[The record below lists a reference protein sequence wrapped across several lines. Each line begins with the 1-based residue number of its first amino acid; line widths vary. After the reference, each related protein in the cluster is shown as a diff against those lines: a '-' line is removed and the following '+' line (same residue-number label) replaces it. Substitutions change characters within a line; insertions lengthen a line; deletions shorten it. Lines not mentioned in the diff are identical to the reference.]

1 MLDNLQHIIFDL
13 GLMFRWLWEIA
24 VAIFNAAI
32 TWPLSLFKFFS
43 ITISTM
49 ATTPITSTPIVFL
62 DSTIT
67 ILHAIPYWGVIS
79 AVVAGGFAV
88 LLGYQIIHILKN

>member
-1 MLDNLQHIIFDL
+1 MLDNLQHIIFDI

-24 VAIFNAAI
+24 AAIFNAAI

-43 ITISTM
+43 ITISSL
-49 ATTPITSTPIVFL
+49 ATAHTTETPIAFL
-62 DSTIT
+62 DSTTT